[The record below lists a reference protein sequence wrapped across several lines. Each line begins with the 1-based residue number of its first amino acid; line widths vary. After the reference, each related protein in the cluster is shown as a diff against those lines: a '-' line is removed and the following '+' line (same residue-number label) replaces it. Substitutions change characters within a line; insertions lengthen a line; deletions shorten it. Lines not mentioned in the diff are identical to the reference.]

1 MLITPELKDRILKE
15 FVETSCI
22 NLAVN
27 IRDMAKD
34 YNIDRDTMEVIL
46 DHFENLGFFEQTK
59 MLGGIIRFRMLVPA
73 FDFFAHGGFTAQEE
87 LLKKN
92 LEKLILEIET
102 LKPSMPAKAE
112 TLTSIISN
120 ITTALG
126 LFVQ

>member
-15 FVETSCI
+15 FVETSGI
-22 NLAVN
+22 NLAVD

-34 YNIDRDTMEVIL
+34 YNIDRDTMEIIL

-120 ITTALG
+120 IATALG